1 MTAFVGLSRSK
12 IYSIEQLDQCAF
24 AGEQKC
30 THHLIILFALLL
42 VVLLTEYYLHHSSY
56 VMYLLICMCAHC
68 TGSFIHLSCSAQ
80 LQNDHKLV
88 AGIVLVFVCIC

>member
-42 VVLLTEYYLHHSSY
+42 VVLLTEYYLHHFLLCDVLAYLY
-56 VMYLLICMCAHC
+56 VRALHGFIYTLVVQC
-68 TGSFIHLSCSAQ
+68 TTA
-80 LQNDHKLV
+80 K
-88 AGIVLVFVCIC
+88 